1 LVADDPDLC
10 AVCKVAARCAFTNLT
25 AEAQQEFR
33 SIAHPRFYAPGST
46 ILHQGDDA
54 DGLFVLQSG
63 LVRLLHLTPAGRS
76 VGVRLVTPPEI
87 VGLTEVITGDR
98 YSTTVETVEETQVEY
113 VSRKRFVPFLLST
126 PALAVELLIRVSQD
140 FERIQEGIYES
151 DGGSPLVE
159 RLVHKLQE
167 LATACGVDTENGL
180 LLDAPLTVQDLAGTL
195 GCSRQWASKLLSEIE
210 SRGLIE
216 RKGRRIILTEAGV
229 DTESVG

>member
-1 LVADDPDLC
+1 MIADDPGLC
-10 AVCKVAARCAFTNLT
+10 AVCKAAAQCAFNRLT
-25 AEAQQEFR
+25 PEALQEFQ
-33 SIAHPRFYAPGST
+33 SISQPRFYAPGST
-46 ILHQGDDA
+46 ILRQGEDA
-54 DGLFVLQSG
+54 EGLFVLQSG

-98 YSTTVETVEETQVEY
+98 YSATVETVEESRVEY
-113 VSRKRFVPFLLST
+113 VSRRRFVPFLLST

-140 FERIQEGIYES
+140 FERIQEGMYES

-167 LATACGVDTENGL
+167 LAAACGVSTETGL

-216 RKGRRIILTEAGV
+216 RRGRRIVLTESGV
-229 DTESVG
+229 DAQFSN

>member
-10 AVCKVAARCAFTNLT
+10 AVCQAAPHCAFTNLT
-25 AEAQQEFR
+25 PEALQEFR
-33 SIAHPRFYAPGST
+33 SIAQTRFYAAGST
-46 ILHQGDDA
+46 ILRQGEEA

-63 LVRLLHLTPAGRS
+63 LVRLLHLTPAGKP
-76 VGVRLVTPPEI
+76 VGVRLLTPPEI

-98 YSTTVETVEETQVEY
+98 YSSTVETVEESQVEF
-113 VSRKRFVPFLLST
+113 VPRKRFVPFLLST

-167 LATACGVDTENGL
+167 LAAACGVNTERGL

-216 RKGRRIILTEAGV
+216 RRGRRIILTDAGANA
-229 DTESVG
+229 ESLG

>member
-1 LVADDPDLC
+1 MVADDPDLC
-10 AVCKVAARCAFTNLT
+10 AVCKVAAQCAFTNLT
-25 AEAQQEFR
+25 PEAQQEFR
-33 SIAHPRFYAPGST
+33 SIAQPRFYAAGST

-54 DGLFVLQSG
+54 DGLFLLQSG
-63 LVRLLHLTPAGRS
+63 LVRLLHLTPTGRS

-98 YSTTVETVEETQVEY
+98 YSATVETVEETQVEY
-113 VSRKRFVPFLLST
+113 VARKRFVPFLLST

-140 FERIQEGIYES
+140 FERIQEGVYES

-167 LATACGVDTENGL
+167 LASACGVNTERGL

-229 DTESVG
+229 DAESAG